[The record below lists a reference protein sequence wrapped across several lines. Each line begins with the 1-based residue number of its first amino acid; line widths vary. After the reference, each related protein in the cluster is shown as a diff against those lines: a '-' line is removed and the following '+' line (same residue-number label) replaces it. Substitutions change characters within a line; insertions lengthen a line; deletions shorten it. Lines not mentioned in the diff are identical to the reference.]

1 MKSINSGTRRAPGQI
16 SFIFHA
22 VFGKNFGK
30 KGGRP
35 NSLELAPFL
44 RNPGSA
50 TVSII
55 SMKLKQLKLGK
66 NGLISPPCNHMSQ
79 NVLSLGCD

>member
-1 MKSINSGTRRAPGQI
+1 MEQDAPLVKFL
-16 SFIFHA
+16 SFFMQFLVKILA
-22 VFGKNFGK
+22 K
-30 KGGRP
+30 KVD
-35 NSLELAPFL
+35 SLELAPFL